1 MFRISFFCDDKKLA
15 NALRGLAGV
24 AAGSPEV
31 QPVVNAEKKNGKV
44 QAAGNGDNAALFAKY
59 AKANKLTKIKATD
72 LRGFC
77 KSIGVSET
85 SYGYFGKQLQKAGAI
100 KKHGTGS
107 ASYYTVIA

>member
-1 MFRISFFCDDKKLA
+1 M
-15 NALRGLAGV
+15 
-24 AAGSPEV
+24 
-31 QPVVNAEKKNGKV
+31 

-59 AKANKLTKIKATD
+59 AKTHKLTKIKAGE
-72 LRGFC
+72 LREFC

-107 ASYYTVIA
+107 ASYYTVTT

>member
-1 MFRISFFCDDKKLA
+1 VFRVNLFCDDKKLA
-15 NALRGLAGV
+15 DVLRGLAGLAV
-24 AAGSPEV
+24 GNPEV

-44 QAAGNGDNAALFAKY
+44 VAAGSGDNAALFAKY
-59 AKANKLTKIKATD
+59 AKTNKLTKIKATD

-107 ASYYTVIA
+107 ASYYTVTA